1 MSFLRTGKSK
11 EKDLLAKKSQ
21 FYVEFLGWM
30 ETTGLRGVKYTEP
43 VIRELR
49 RRQKRV
55 DRPPKLTIQ
64 VSKKE
69 LKISQ
74 DVEEKKKRHIKKIKF
89 PTIPAQD
96 VTFAVQSM
104 RPHDGRPDDIVACIY
119 LGYMPRTGRYVHAHV
134 YRFDEPQTATTFVR
148 MLNQLTDSNEER
160 IREVER
166 ELAAKGEIE
175 MVEYT
180 RESGLGSSDG
190 MSDGPYTGDSAA
202 DSAASN
208 STYSDDS
215 PTFGSDDI
223 DPDLQSLSEV
233 QAFDSVTDELRQRL
247 SINRDTAPILLPPT
261 DYDTISRARGN
272 FTKNYEER
280 RCHLAGIA
288 GNAVFDSDRNRK
300 ESGES
305 GIDLNSPSGD
315 KAPLPGSYSE
325 SPTSDPREFIYPAAD
340 VHRPLSK
347 QRSGSYKTNS
357 SQSPPVHR
365 KTTSFSNVPP
375 GAREPFNFSSS
386 MYNPRHEQFSRHG
399 RQSSQTSNNSAGS
412 FRSPEVE
419 EEIVVFPT
427 NADRLPSKDFYP
439 PQDPE
444 VDTRRLGQYMNSVDM
459 VRSLSP
465 QMLRRELGSGG
476 PRAAGGVDM
485 YDLRRSQNDV
495 VQYSD
500 GLNSSRSG
508 YNSPRTGTGDY
519 PVRRVHSMLR

>member
-1 MSFLRTGKSK
+1 MSFLRNGKGK

-30 ETTGLRGVKYTEP
+30 ETNGLRGVKYTDP

-49 RRQKRV
+49 RRQKQI

-69 LKISQ
+69 LKITQ
-74 DVEEKKKRHIKKIKF
+74 DVEEKKKRSIKKIKF
-89 PTIPAQD
+89 PTIPARD

-104 RPHDGRPDDIVACIY
+104 RPHDGRPDDVVACIY
-119 LGYMPRTGRYVHAHV
+119 LGYMPRTGRDVHVHV

-148 MLNQLTDSNEER
+148 MLNQLTDSNEDR
-160 IREVER
+160 IREAER
-166 ELAAKGEIE
+166 ELAAKGQIE
-175 MVEYT
+175 PVEYT

-208 STYSDDS
+208 STYSDES
-215 PTFGSDDI
+215 PTFDSDDI
-223 DPDLQSLSEV
+223 DPDLQSLSEM

-247 SINRDTAPILLPPT
+247 NINRDNAPILLPPT

-280 RCHLAGIA
+280 RCNLLGIT
-288 GNAVFDSDRNRK
+288 GNPALDRTRK

-305 GIDLNSPSGD
+305 GIDVNSPSGEN
-315 KAPLPGSYSE
+315 APLPGSYGG
-325 SPTSDPREFIYPAAD
+325 SPTSDPREFIYPPQEA
-340 VHRPLSK
+340 HHPISK
-347 QRSGSYKTNS
+347 QRSGSYKNNS
-357 SQSPPVHR
+357 SSHSPPVPR
-365 KTTSFSNVPP
+365 KPNSFVN
-375 GAREPFNFSSS
+375 ARDPYFNSS
-386 MYNPRHEQFSRHG
+386 MYNPRQDQLTRHG
-399 RQSSQTSNNSAGS
+399 RQSSQTSNHSAGS
-412 FRSPEVE
+412 FRSQDE
-419 EEIVVFPT
+419 EEIVVYQKNTDSPLPPT
-427 NADRLPSKDFYP
+427 DYY
-439 PQDPE
+439 QEPE
-444 VDTRRLGQYMNSVDM
+444 VEMRRSGLRQYNNMNRLDLG
-459 VRSLSP
+459 RSLSP
-465 QMLRRELGSGG
+465 QMLRRELGSTN

-485 YDLRRSQNDV
+485 YDIRRSQNDV

-500 GLNSSRSG
+500 GFNSPRSG
-508 YNSPRTGTGDY
+508 YNSPRPGTGDF